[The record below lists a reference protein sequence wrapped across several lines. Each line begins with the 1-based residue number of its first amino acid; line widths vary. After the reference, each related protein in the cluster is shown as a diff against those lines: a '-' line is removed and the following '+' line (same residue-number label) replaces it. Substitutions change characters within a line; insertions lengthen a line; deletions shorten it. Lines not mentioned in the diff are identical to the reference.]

1 MYTLRRITEDNTQ
14 INLSIGESYCYDD
27 REQNYEEFKNHFH
40 NYFQKNHVADLD
52 NTADNDTK
60 LVYGFISFQGNLMPL
75 YKNQMN
81 YIMTESGK
89 TFSNLSYR

>member
-1 MYTLRRITEDNTQ
+1 MYTLRRITENNTQ
-14 INLSIGESYCYDD
+14 INLSIGDSYCYVD
-27 REQNYEEFKNHFH
+27 REHNYEDFQKDFN

-52 NTADNDTK
+52 DTADRDTQ
-60 LVYGFISFQGNLMPL
+60 LVYGFISYQGNIIPL

-89 TFSNLSYR
+89 TFSNLSYK